1 VPDDYARLGMAFA
14 EAVNSGDTERVLKL
28 VHPEIRFEPIRAAT
42 EGAFIGHDGLRRFME
57 DTRQSFDLFQ
67 VTVTETIE
75 IEDGTV
81 GVGTL
86 RLRGKGSGI
95 ETAVPA
101 AAILRYRDGLLVAYK
116 DHGDRQRALHAAG
129 LA

>member
-1 VPDDYARLGMAFA
+1 VPDDYAALGMAFV

-42 EGAFIGHDGLRRFME
+42 EGAFLGHDGLRRFME
-57 DTRQSFDLFQ
+57 DTRESFDLFQ

-75 IEDGTV
+75 IEGGTV
-81 GVGTL
+81 GVATL

-95 ETAVPA
+95 ETEVPA

-116 DHGDRQRALHAAG
+116 DYGDRQRALDAAG
-129 LA
+129 LG